1 MQIHTLRTRAT
12 ALCAG
17 IVLLVFS
24 GWASADPPARA
35 ARLGYIAG
43 PVSFSPAGED
53 SWNEA
58 NINRPLTSG
67 DRLWTDDRGRAEI
80 QLGGAAVRMN
90 ENTSVSVVNL
100 DDRITQ
106 LQLAQGTLHVRVRR
120 LGPNQVVEVDT
131 PNLAFTLR
139 QPGEYR
145 ISVDPQGTATDVIV
159 RKGKGEAYGTGVAYA
174 IDASQPYR
182 FSGTGLRDYQ
192 YLNPAPLDA
201 FDLWAMQRDRNVD
214 RSASARYVS
223 PDVVGYQDLDAHG
236 SWRRD
241 PSYGNVWVPSRV
253 AADWAPYR
261 DGHWSWV
268 DPWGWTWIDDAPW
281 GYAVSHYGRWTN
293 MRGTWGWVPGPVRTP
308 AYYAPALVAFVGGS
322 NFQITLS
329 SGDVGGVAWFP
340 LAPREVYSP
349 SYPVSRRYFENINR
363 SNTVVNNTV
372 INNTYNTY
380 NTYNTTNV
388 TNVVNVNRVVPGAV
402 TAVPRTVFVQ
412 SQPVARAAVT
422 VSPQVVASAPV
433 TVVASVVPTER
444 SVRGGAAPG
453 SRPPGRVFERPVVAN
468 TAPPAAHAGLA
479 AQLLQLVANPG
490 KPLDDAARKQLK
502 PAVTV
507 PAPAVTVVAPAKTT
521 LSVVPPALAA
531 SVPRAVALPAAVAP
545 TVAVPAS
552 VPQTRP
558 PVAQLPPAAASA
570 PAVTSAP
577 PAASAPRVVVA
588 APVVVPPLAVP
599 ASVPQARPPIVQL
612 PPAAASAPRV
622 VAPLPA
628 ASAPRPTSVPSVAAP
643 PVAAPASVAQ
653 PPTPAA
659 RGSEARPRPDAR
671 GNRAQPESAVPAAP
685 PAAASAP
692 PAPALR
698 APEPRPAASQATPP
712 VGQAPR
718 ASAPVARAALP
729 TPPVVAAPLATPAAN
744 VPLAPPPPKAEASP
758 VARASEPRSPLNA
771 AQRLPAPAVAEPK
784 VIAAPP
790 APASSVARPPAPAPM
805 PAPAPAVVRPS
816 APAPAAVAAPA
827 PAPLPAPAPAVVRVP
842 APAPPA
848 APPARQIEPRPP
860 GVATSAQPAPN
871 AERRSPRPRPA
882 ASTPQD
888 LEDQKDQR
896 KRDDEKR
903 GNKN

>member
-17 IVLLVFS
+17 IVLLAFC

-67 DRLWTDDRGRAEI
+67 DRLWTDDRARAEI
-80 QLGGAAVRMN
+80 QLGGATVRMN
-90 ENTSVSVVNL
+90 ENTSLVVTNL
-100 DDRITQ
+100 DNRITQ
-106 LQLAQGTLHVRVRR
+106 LQLAQGSLHVRVRR
-120 LGPNQVVEVDT
+120 LWPNQVVEVDT

-145 ISVDPQGTATDVIV
+145 ISVDPQGYATDVVV
-159 RKGKGEAYGTGVAYA
+159 RKGKGQVYGTGVAYT

-201 FDLWAMQRDRNVD
+201 FDQWALQRDRNAD

-241 PSYGNVWVPSRV
+241 PSYGNVWVPARV

-308 AYYAPALVAFVGGS
+308 AYYAPALVAFVGGN
-322 NFQITLS
+322 NFQLAQP
-329 SGDVGGVAWFP
+329 GGNVGGVAWFP

-349 SYPVSRRYFENINR
+349 SYPVSRRYFEDINR

-372 INNTYNTY
+372 INNTYT
-380 NTYNTTNV
+380 TYNTTN
-388 TNVVNVNRVVPGAV
+388 TSNVVYVNRVVPGAV

-412 SQPVARAAVT
+412 SQPVSRAAVT
-422 VSPQVVASAPV
+422 VAPQVVANAPV

-444 SVRGGAAPG
+444 SVRGGAAAG
-453 SRPPGRVFERPVVAN
+453 SRPPGRVFERPLVAN
-468 TAPPAAHAGLA
+468 TAPPTVHAGFA
-479 AQLLQLVANPG
+479 AQLLQLAANPG
-490 KPLDDAARKQLK
+490 KPLDEAARRQLK
-502 PAVTV
+502 PAATV
-507 PAPAVTVVAPAKTT
+507 PAPAVTVVAPVKTT
-521 LSVVPPALAA
+521 LSVAPPAPAA
-531 SVPRAVALPAAVAP
+531 SVPRAVALPAVVAP
-545 TVAVPAS
+545 PVAAAAS
-552 VPQTRP
+552 VPQARP

-570 PAVTSAP
+570 PAVASAP

-588 APVVVPPLAVP
+588 PPVAVPPMVAP
-599 ASVPQARPPIVQL
+599 ASAAQARPPVAQL
-612 PPAAASAPRV
+612 PPAAASAPRIV
-622 VAPLPA
+622 VAPPA
-628 ASAPRPTSVPSVAAP
+628 ASAPRLAPAASAAPAPSGTSVPPVVAPASAAP
-643 PVAAPASVAQ
+643 PPA
-653 PPTPAA
+653 PAA
-659 RGSEARPRPDAR
+659 RTSEPRTRPDAR
-671 GNRAQPESAVPAAP
+671 DNRPQPASAVPAAT
-685 PAAASAP
+685 PAAAPVAMPS
-692 PAPALR
+692 APALR
-698 APEPRPAASQATPP
+698 APEPRPAASQVTPP
-712 VGQAPR
+712 TGQGPR
-718 ASAPVARAALP
+718 ASAPVARVAPP
-729 TPPVVAAPLATPAAN
+729 TPPMPAAPVAVPSAN
-744 VPLAPPPPKAEASP
+744 LPLAPPPPKAEASP
-758 VARASEPRSPLNA
+758 VARASEPRASLNA
-771 AQRLPAPAVAEPK
+771 VQRLPAPAVAEPK
-784 VIAAPP
+784 VVAVPP
-790 APASSVARPPAPAPM
+790 APV
-805 PAPAPAVVRPS
+805 PAVARPS
-816 APAPAAVAAPA
+816 APAPAVAAPPPP
-827 PAPLPAPAPAVVRVP
+827 PAPAPAPAVVRVP
-842 APAPPA
+842 APAPAPA
-848 APPARQIEPRPP
+848 VVRAPAPEPAPPVRQGEPRPP
-860 GVATSAQPAPN
+860 GVAASAQAGPN
-871 AERRSPRPRPA
+871 ADRRGPRPRPA
-882 ASTPQD
+882 ASTPQE

>member
-90 ENTSVSVVNL
+90 QNTSVSVVNL

-380 NTYNTTNV
+380 NTTNV

-412 SQPVARAAVT
+412 SQPVARAAVA

-558 PVAQLPPAAASA
+558 PVAQLPPAADF
-570 PAVTSAP
+570 
-577 PAASAPRVVVA
+577 
-588 APVVVPPLAVP
+588 
-599 ASVPQARPPIVQL
+599 
-612 PPAAASAPRV
+612 APRV
-622 VAPLPA
+622 VAPPPA

-698 APEPRPAASQATPP
+698 APELRPAASQATPP